1 MNSRIILIVWLAMAL
16 TACHSHSHEN
26 EKSHDHGDETAQ
38 SENLEEG
45 HEHVKVQYTAYTT
58 SYELFAES
66 DVFVVGEKAN
76 VLSHFSLLPS
86 FKALEAGSIT
96 AVLTVN
102 GREVRQTL
110 DAPTRKGIYS
120 FDLVPETAGTGTLH
134 FQIDTAVVSTGE
146 VMVYPNHNDAHAHP
160 SPAEPSMVNK
170 VVFTKEQS
178 WKIDFKTETVRTQPF
193 GQVIKT
199 VARIEPATG
208 NETDITAKAGGIVSF
223 SANNL
228 VEGKEVTAGQSL
240 FRIASGGMME
250 NNLAVKIS
258 EAKNNF
264 NQAEANYNRKKELAV
279 DRIISEKELLEAHTS
294 YENARAVVENLVNNT
309 TEGGQ
314 NITSPMKGFL
324 KQIWVSN
331 GQYVEAGQ
339 RLATVSQNHSLMLNA
354 YVQPQYSKI
363 LSSLNSAHL
372 KTLNDNKSYTFE
384 ELNGKVLSYG
394 KSVNDNN
401 FLIPVYLQIDNKA
414 DFIQGSMVEIYL
426 KTMTNSQAL
435 TIPNSAL
442 LEEQGIYFVYVQETP
457 ELFEKRQVITG
468 VTDGINTEII
478 SGLNVG
484 ERIVTQGA
492 MLIKLAQAAGA
503 LDPHSGH
510 VH

>member
-1 MNSRIILIVWLAMAL
+1 
-16 TACHSHSHEN
+16 
-26 EKSHDHGDETAQ
+26 
-38 SENLEEG
+38 
-45 HEHVKVQYTAYTT
+45 
-58 SYELFAES
+58 
-66 DVFVVGEKAN
+66 
-76 VLSHFSLLPS
+76 
-86 FKALEAGSIT
+86 
-96 AVLTVN
+96 
-102 GREVRQTL
+102 
-110 DAPTRKGIYS
+110 
-120 FDLVPETAGTGTLH
+120 
-134 FQIDTAVVSTGE
+134 
-146 VMVYPNHNDAHAHP
+146 
-160 SPAEPSMVNK
+160 
-170 VVFTKEQS
+170 
-178 WKIDFKTETVRTQPF
+178 
-193 GQVIKT
+193 
-199 VARIEPATG
+199 
-208 NETDITAKAGGIVSF
+208 
-223 SANNL
+223 
-228 VEGKEVTAGQSL
+228 
-240 FRIASGGMME
+240 
-250 NNLAVKIS
+250 
-258 EAKNNF
+258 
-264 NQAEANYNRKKELAV
+264 
-279 DRIISEKELLEAHTS
+279 LLEAHTS

-442 LEEQGIYFVYVQETP
+442 LEEQGIYFVFVQETP